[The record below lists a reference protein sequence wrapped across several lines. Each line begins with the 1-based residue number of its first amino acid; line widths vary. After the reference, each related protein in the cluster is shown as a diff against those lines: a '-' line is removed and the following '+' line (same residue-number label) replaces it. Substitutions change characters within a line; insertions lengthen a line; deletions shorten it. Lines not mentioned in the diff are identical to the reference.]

1 MSSQLD
7 GPAAPATPIDRLL
20 RLFGDVQ
27 AGEGV
32 TVLLM
37 LSNIF
42 LTLLCYSIIKVVRE
56 PLILLGGGAEV
67 RSYSS
72 AGQAVLLMLFVP
84 FYSWFA
90 SRVDRRRL
98 LIGVTL
104 FFVVNIELFAL
115 AVAAHVPLVG
125 VAFFIWVGIFNNA
138 LTAQFWSYANDIYTK
153 PAGDRLFPIIAIGMT
168 AGAPLGSLAAGRLSA
183 AHVPPQMILQV
194 SAALLLLSLGLYLA
208 VNTRETL
215 RAPRTQ
221 EQGALAAG
229 NGFAL
234 VLKSRYL
241 RLIALL
247 IVLLNVVN
255 TTGEYLIAHL
265 VELHAREAAAADS
278 SFSPEAWIGAFAGSY
293 QFWVNVV
300 ALLLQFLV
308 TSRLVKYAGLRG
320 ALLALPLIAL
330 GGYSIVALGV
340 TFAVVRWVKTAE
352 NATDYSI
359 MNTARGLL
367 WLPTTREEK
376 YKGKQAVDTFFV
388 RAGDLLQAGLVYAG
402 THFVLLSVRGFAVV
416 NVLLTLAWLAVAFAI
431 LRENRALAQA
441 PPPQPVDTPLPTP
454 PPPPRT
460 QTA

>member
-1 MSSQLD
+1 MSSSAAD
-7 GPAAPATPIDRLL
+7 RPAPASPFDRLL

-90 SRVDRRRL
+90 SRVDRRKL

-115 AVAAHVPLVG
+115 AVAAHIPLVG

-168 AGAPLGSLAAGRLSA
+168 AGAPLGSLVAGRLSA
-183 AHVPPQMILQV
+183 AHVAPQMILQV

-208 VNTRETL
+208 VNARETL

-241 RLIALL
+241 RLIA
-247 IVLLNVVN
+247 
-255 TTGEYLIAHL
+255 HL
-265 VELHAREAAAADS
+265 VELHARDAAAADS
-278 SFSPEAWIGAFAGSY
+278 TFNQEAWIGAFAGSY

-300 ALLLQFLV
+300 ALLLQFFV

-340 TFAVVRWVKTAE
+340 SFAVVRWVKTAE

-402 THFVLLSVRGFAVV
+402 THFLLLSVRGFAVV
-416 NVLLTLAWLAVAFAI
+416 NVLLTLGWLAVAFAI

-441 PPPQPVDTPLPTP
+441 PPQPVDTPMLTP
-454 PPPPRT
+454 PPQTPPRT